1 MTDSGTVSSG
11 REGED
16 WVLARNCSREA
27 TNEVW
32 EVGRWKWAEEEGE
45 ELRRG
50 EREERKMRREK
61 PSMESAMRMIRYLDL
76 EICLPA
82 IFSDQLVFVDVF
94 MLVGR

>member
-1 MTDSGTVSSG
+1 MNGSGIVSSG
-11 REGED
+11 REGEE

-61 PSMESAMRMIRYLDL
+61 PRMERDMRMIRDLDL
-76 EICLPA
+76 EICFPA
-82 IFSDQLVFVDVF
+82 IFSDQLVFVHVVMF
-94 MLVGR
+94 MGG